1 MRPLLL
7 LLALFTAAALAP
19 SPLRPAA
26 ALASPAPRVVIDFR
40 DAPLEDVLR
49 WMADLTGRR
58 FLLSADAQNHRITW
72 IAPRPRHP
80 RPGPGTHSS
89 SRSPPSTSPSP
100 ARAPSGASPPP
111 AAPPSTRA
119 LSPSSTPTRAC
130 SRPCFAR
137 LCPPSARVLPDPTQ
151 NRLLLLDLLPA
162 QRQRLLTLIRA
173 LDRPGQDAHLYLIQ
187 LQHADAQQLA
197 PLLQQLAR

>member
-72 IAPRPRHP
+72 IAPAPVTPAQAWDALQLTLAAKHLSLTREGAFWRVSAARGAALDPRLVPLQHAD
-80 RPGPGTHSS
+80 
-89 SRSPPSTSPSP
+89 
-100 ARAPSGASPPP
+100 ARLLAP
-111 AAPPSTRA
+111 
-119 LSPSSTPTRAC
+119 LL
-130 SRPCFAR
+130 AR

-173 LDRPGQDAHLYLIQ
+173 LDRPGQDARLYLIQ